1 MNGVLIM
8 LRFTIVSVI
17 RFKALYDDVTSLLFS
32 RQGWFFL
39 LLNSLASYPFS
50 EVPETVRKPNHAS
63 AEGFEVHRKRSIN
76 RLANDFP
83 TSNRS

>member
-32 RQGWFFL
+32 RQGCFF

-76 RLANDFP
+76 RLANDFL
-83 TSNRS
+83 TNNQS